1 MIQRYTR
8 TEMGQV
14 WSDEHKYRC
23 WLEVELAAS
32 DALAE
37 IGEVPKEAAA
47 ALRAHAGFDV
57 DRIDANAKMAS
68 LGMGVPAA
76 LSTKPNDS

>member
-8 TEMGQV
+8 KEMGQV
-14 WSDEHKYRC
+14 WSDENKYRC

-32 DALAE
+32 EALAE

-47 ALRAHAGFDV
+47 ALRADQLQAL
-57 DRIDANAKMAS
+57 RQ
-68 LGMGVPAA
+68 A
-76 LSTKPNDS
+76 LSPIA